1 MGEYLRPFNLDI
13 YAFYDSKRVKKGGT
27 SIWGMCQNV
36 KLNTFL
42 IEVFLLEKFIVDH
55 ISNSKINN

>member
-1 MGEYLRPFNLDI
+1 MGEYLRPFNRDI

-27 SIWGMCQNV
+27 SLWGMCQNV

-42 IEVFLLEKFIVDH
+42 IE
-55 ISNSKINN
+55 N